1 MLTILSYIFLSI
13 IIIPL
18 ILILLILAFGLS
30 FIARIIR
37 PSYPGSKYPGSTY
50 SRTPGQKPKGTIEVL
65 PAETEDADHEEKP
78 DKFKGNA
85 KDRRVGK
92 DKFREL

>member
-18 ILILLILAFGLS
+18 ILILLILAFGFS

-37 PSYPGSKYPGSTY
+37 PRYPESKYQR
-50 SRTPGQKPKGTIEVL
+50 SRYPGQKPKGTIEVL
-65 PAETEDADHEEKP
+65 PAETEDSELEEKL
-78 DKFKGNA
+78 DKLKGNV

>member
-1 MLTILSYIFLSI
+1 MLTALSFILLSI

-18 ILILLILAFGLS
+18 ILIVLILSFGLS

-37 PSYPGSKYPGSTY
+37 PSYPK
-50 SRTPGQKPKGTIEVL
+50 RKPKGTIEIL
-65 PAETEDADHEEKP
+65 PAETDEELEAKIE
-78 DKFKGNA
+78 KLKGNV
-85 KDRRVGK
+85 KDRKVGK

>member
-1 MLTILSYIFLSI
+1 MLTALSFILISI

-18 ILILLILAFGLS
+18 ILIVLILAFGLS
-30 FIARIIR
+30 FIARITR
-37 PSYPGSKYPGSTY
+37 PRYPQ
-50 SRTPGQKPKGTIEVL
+50 RKPKGTVEVL
-65 PAETEDADHEEKP
+65 PAETDEDLEAKI
-78 DKFKGNA
+78 DKV